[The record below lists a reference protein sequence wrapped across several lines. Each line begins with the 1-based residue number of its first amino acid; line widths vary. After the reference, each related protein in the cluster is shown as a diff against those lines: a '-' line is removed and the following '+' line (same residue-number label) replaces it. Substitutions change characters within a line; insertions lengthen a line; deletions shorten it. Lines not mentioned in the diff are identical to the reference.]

1 MSLDG
6 RRIALTRPEPGAL
19 GERLTTLGAH
29 VVHVP
34 LIAIDDPADG
44 GAALR
49 RALARLRSFDWLV
62 VTSANGAR
70 RAGPAA
76 RSHPTVRLAA
86 VGRAT
91 AGALADAAGRPVDL
105 VPAVERAEGLLAA
118 FPAVPSR
125 VLVAQADRAGRTLAD
140 GLSAAGHTVE
150 VVVAYRTVERAPT
163 ADESEALAAADAVVL
178 SSGSAASVYAAS
190 VGLRSETTRGDDRSG
205 HRRRRAALRLD
216 GRAGGT
222 VAGSRHAGAHPR
234 LRRCDHVAV
243 INS

>member
-1 MSLDG
+1 MTLAG

-19 GERLTTLGAH
+19 GDRLTTLGAQ

-76 RSHPTVRLAA
+76 QTEPTVRLAA

-118 FPAVPSR
+118 FPAAPSR
-125 VLVAQADRAGRTLAD
+125 VLVAQADRASRALAD

-150 VVVAYRTVERAPT
+150 VVVAYRTVERAPS
-163 ADESEALAAADAVVL
+163 ADESDALATVDAVVL
-178 SSGSAASVYAAS
+178 SSGSAASAYASS
-190 VGLRSETTRGDDRSG
+190 VGTAARPLIVTIGPVTAGAA
-205 HRRRRAALRLD
+205 RRCGL
-216 GRAGGT
+216 T
-222 VAGSRHAGAHPR
+222 VAE
-234 LRRCDHVAV
+234 VAPSPDPDTLV
-243 INS
+243 RILASTL

>member
-1 MSLDG
+1 MTLAG

-19 GERLTTLGAH
+19 GDRLTTLGAQ

-76 RSHPTVRLAA
+76 CGQPTVRLAA

-118 FPAVPSR
+118 FPTAPSR
-125 VLVAQADRAGRTLAD
+125 VLVAQADRASRALAD

-163 ADESEALAAADAVVL
+163 ADESDALATVDAVVL
-178 SSGSAASVYAAS
+178 SSGSAASAYASS
-190 VGLRSETTRGDDRSG
+190 VGTAARPLIVTIGPVTAGAA
-205 HRRRRAALRLD
+205 RRCGL
-216 GRAGGT
+216 T
-222 VAGSRHAGAHPR
+222 VAE
-234 LRRCDHVAV
+234 VAPSPDPDTLV
-243 INS
+243 RILAATL

>member
-1 MSLDG
+1 MTLAG

-19 GERLTTLGAH
+19 GDRLTTLGAQ

-76 RSHPTVRLAA
+76 QTEPPVRLAA

-118 FPAVPSR
+118 FPAAPSR
-125 VLVAQADRAGRTLAD
+125 VLVAQADRASRALAD

-150 VVVAYRTVERAPT
+150 VVVAYRTVERAPS
-163 ADESEALAAADAVVL
+163 ADESDALATVDAVVL
-178 SSGSAASVYAAS
+178 SSGSAASAYASS
-190 VGLRSETTRGDDRSG
+190 VGTAARPLIVTIGPVTAGAA
-205 HRRRRAALRLD
+205 RRCGL
-216 GRAGGT
+216 T
-222 VAGSRHAGAHPR
+222 VAE
-234 LRRCDHVAV
+234 VAPSPDPDTLV
-243 INS
+243 RILASTL

>member
-1 MSLDG
+1 MSLEG

-70 RAGPAA
+70 RAGPTA

-91 AGALADAAGRPVDL
+91 AGALAAAAGRPVDL

-190 VGLRSETTRGDDRSG
+190 VGLRARPLVVTIGRVTAGAA
-205 HRRRRAALRLD
+205 RRCGL
-216 GRAGGT
+216 T
-222 VAGSRHAGAHPR
+222 VAQ
-234 LRRCDHVAV
+234 VAPSPDPDTLV
-243 INS
+243 RISGYDVVTTL

>member
-1 MSLDG
+1 MTLAG

-19 GERLTTLGAH
+19 GDRLTTLGAQ

-76 RSHPTVRLAA
+76 QTEPTVRLAA

-118 FPAVPSR
+118 FPAAPSR
-125 VLVAQADRAGRTLAD
+125 VLVAQADRASRALAD

-163 ADESEALAAADAVVL
+163 ADESDALATVDAVVL
-178 SSGSAASVYAAS
+178 SSGSAASAYASS
-190 VGLRSETTRGDDRSG
+190 VGTAARPLIVTIGPVTAGAA
-205 HRRRRAALRLD
+205 RRCGL
-216 GRAGGT
+216 T
-222 VAGSRHAGAHPR
+222 VAE
-234 LRRCDHVAV
+234 VAPSPDPDTLV
-243 INS
+243 RILASTL

>member
-1 MSLDG
+1 MTLAG

-19 GERLTTLGAH
+19 GDRLTTLGAQ

-76 RSHPTVRLAA
+76 RDQPTVRLAA

-105 VPAVERAEGLLAA
+105 VPAVERADGLLAA
-118 FPAVPSR
+118 FPAAPSR
-125 VLVAQADRAGRTLAD
+125 VLVAQADRASRALAD

-163 ADESEALAAADAVVL
+163 ADESDALATVDAVVL
-178 SSGSAASVYAAS
+178 SSGSAASAYASS
-190 VGLRSETTRGDDRSG
+190 VGTAARPLIVTIGPVTAGAA
-205 HRRRRAALRLD
+205 RRCGL
-216 GRAGGT
+216 T
-222 VAGSRHAGAHPR
+222 VAE
-234 LRRCDHVAV
+234 VAPSPDPDTLV
-243 INS
+243 RILASTL

>member
-1 MSLDG
+1 MTLAG
-6 RRIALTRPEPGAL
+6 RRIALTRPDPGAL
-19 GERLTTLGAH
+19 GDRLTTLGAQ

-76 RSHPTVRLAA
+76 HGEPTVKLAA

-118 FPAVPSR
+118 FPGAPST
-125 VLVAQADRAGRTLAD
+125 VLVAQADRASRALAD

-163 ADESEALAAADAVVL
+163 ADESDALATVDAVVL
-178 SSGSAASVYAAS
+178 SSGSAASAVC
-190 VGLRSETTRGDDRSG
+190 VLRRDSGPTAHRDDRPG
-205 HRRRRAALRLD
+205 HRRRCSTLRLD
-216 GRAGGT
+216 GCRGG
-222 VAGSRHAGAHPR
+222 
-234 LRRCDHVAV
+234 AV
-243 INS
+243 T